1 MLLYEIMRG
10 LMSDE
15 LTLSQMLQ
23 EFLNTVI
30 ADADYNLPYSDALQ
44 KICTGLHLAYVEY
57 RIKVPSNRI
66 IRHGASRHQIL
77 YGSERPCGKT
87 FSFQYHTDFNGTVS
101 ISMTA
106 VPDFSADDSMAEI
119 YHTFSNHLFLLLS
132 SRNISE
138 IIQHLIEYDIQTDTL
153 NLPYI
158 SELYHEIH
166 SDGSGVDYAVLFIN
180 LRNFKYINQTGGMA
194 CGDEALIRYADK
206 IRESLTDYEL
216 LARPG
221 GDNFVLTIKK
231 EHLQDFL
238 SFLEDV
244 PLSAL
249 PGAPNKIYHISAHVG
264 VHISQNPKDTFSYRL
279 ECASNALTL
288 GRNVLNRMVVYY
300 SDELNAR
307 LVWAK
312 NVIASFNRA
321 ATQHEFVPYYQPK
334 VDMPTGKIVGLEA
347 LVRWNHDGQ
356 IIYPDRFINILENN
370 SLITEL
376 DLQML
381 QSVCADLHLWL
392 QAGLTPPPV
401 SINISRKDL
410 YVPDIEKKIIN
421 IIQKAGIEPSQ
432 IEIEITEI
440 STESDVQRIISFFN
454 EIRSCGIRVS
464 LDDFGTG
471 YSSLSLIN
479 SVPADIIKI
488 DRSFIGC
495 CIDSAR
501 SLTLVSAIIDLAVRL
516 DTRIIAEGVE
526 TEEQARLLMKIGC
539 TDAQGYFYDRPL
551 DFATITQR
559 ISAGYYPQ
567 VLLPEKE
574 LQLQN

>member
-1 MLLYEIMRG
+1 
-10 LMSDE
+10 
-15 LTLSQMLQ
+15 
-23 EFLNTVI
+23 
-30 ADADYNLPYSDALQ
+30 
-44 KICTGLHLAYVEY
+44 
-57 RIKVPSNRI
+57 
-66 IRHGASRHQIL
+66 
-77 YGSERPCGKT
+77 
-87 FSFQYHTDFNGTVS
+87 
-101 ISMTA
+101 
-106 VPDFSADDSMAEI
+106 
-119 YHTFSNHLFLLLS
+119 
-132 SRNISE
+132 
-138 IIQHLIEYDIQTDTL
+138 
-153 NLPYI
+153 
-158 SELYHEIH
+158 
-166 SDGSGVDYAVLFIN
+166 
-180 LRNFKYINQTGGMA
+180 
-194 CGDEALIRYADK
+194 
-206 IRESLTDYEL
+206 
-216 LARPG
+216 
-221 GDNFVLTIKK
+221 
-231 EHLQDFL
+231 
-238 SFLEDV
+238 
-244 PLSAL
+244 
-249 PGAPNKIYHISAHVG
+249 
-264 VHISQNPKDTFSYRL
+264 
-279 ECASNALTL
+279 
-288 GRNVLNRMVVYY
+288 MVVYY

-454 EIRSCGIRVS
+454 EIRFFGIRVS

-539 TDAQGYFYDRPL
+539 TDAQGYFYDKPL